1 MAPVINLCSSHN
13 LSLSRIISFIMLN
26 GMASVR
32 LTLLSNTFK
41 FLHWNTRGH
50 TLYSHVYNNRHQ
62 HEHCLYSKRD
72 IRHVNNKVRL
82 WRYTGGGL
90 VRDFFVFTI
99 IITYYIIWTILY
111 AISAWSYNP
120 EMGLSQRWNGVGE
133 DLYAMHIVMA
143 WQTITITSIG
153 AGLMLK
159 GTMVRMRTHT
169 LNAFVPYVYF
179 IYIIPRIKNLF
190 VNEEEISTSI
200 KGKALTKRLF
210 SSAI

>member
-32 LTLLSNTFK
+32 LKLLSNTFK

-50 TLYSHVYNNRHQ
+50 TLYSYVYNNRHQ

-82 WRYTGGGL
+82 RRYTGGARTWFL
-90 VRDFFVFTI
+90 CVHN
-99 IITYYIIWTILY
+99 YYSILY
-111 AISAWSYNP
+111 HMNNIICDSAWSYNP

-179 IYIIPRIKNLF
+179 IYIIPRIQN
-190 VNEEEISTSI
+190 
-200 KGKALTKRLF
+200 
-210 SSAI
+210 